1 MCTKYLIAPTQR
13 MATQDHGHST
23 GYLCGRKVSSTLEST
38 MSVKAGYSTPMLH
51 AADIEK
57 SIRFYELFGF
67 TTIDTEGCAPL
78 AWARLHCED
87 GSAAMFLRVS
97 ADGIKVPPI
106 NSPEYMPSGKINLA
120 DPDGYQIEIAHW
132 RKSDQEAWEKHLKS
146 KAGVAS

>member
-1 MCTKYLIAPTQR
+1 
-13 MATQDHGHST
+13 
-23 GYLCGRKVSSTLEST
+23 
-38 MSVKAGYSTPMLH
+38 MSVKAGYSTPMLR

-132 RKSDQEAWEKHLKS
+132 GRSEQEVREKHLKS